1 MNKEIEKSVRSAL
14 DYKIVELEW
23 TGGALYVNG
32 IDHSYEVDLV
42 KEAIQSVVGPYVIK
56 DSCLRGTE
64 KENWDQWAFDITDED
79 MPQKVYL

>member
-32 IDHSYEVDLV
+32 IDFSYEVDLV

-64 KENWDQWAFDITDED
+64 KEKICHRGFTYNDKCPI
-79 MPQKVYL
+79 